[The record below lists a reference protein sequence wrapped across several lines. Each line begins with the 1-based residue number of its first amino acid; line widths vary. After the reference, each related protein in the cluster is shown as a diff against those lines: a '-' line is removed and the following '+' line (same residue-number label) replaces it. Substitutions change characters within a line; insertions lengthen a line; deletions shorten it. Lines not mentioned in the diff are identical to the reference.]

1 MVIDA
6 KTGVVE
12 WTVVIPEKPV
22 TYEYEIVVADPEE
35 AKSVQKIT
43 LKTAS

>member
-12 WTVVIPEKPV
+12 WQVVIPEEPV
-22 TYEYEIVVADPEE
+22 TYVYEVVVEDTEG
-35 AKSVQKIT
+35 AKSMQKIT
-43 LKTAS
+43 LKSAS